1 MYDLISLTEAALITA
16 IDKLAN
22 NIDKLNVN
30 EIRLLHEMYIAG
42 TIEKLQQKFEAAEKD
57 AQEFLAKEEANETT
71 VSEIVTANEEA
82 EKEVKT
88 TNEKAGEEK
97 PKAKRGRP
105 KAKAKEEDVPVTDFE
120 GNVLPP
126 EKLAKGS
133 EDKIHDEEPAFVP
146 SKAEVK
152 PEVVVEEASATEE
165 ATKPLE
171 FNEAQL
177 DCYVSEFK
185 REETFESNPEA
196 KAKLTPQRKKI
207 NAFVKEAEG
216 NKALLRKYFDEI
228 LDDADKGMSFK
239 EITPFYVDN
248 LAHYLTLREELARYN
263 EDQIVEKMKEISG
276 GVLYDISQLNRY
288 NIEAILTVL
297 KA

>member
-1 MYDLISLTEAALITA
+1 MYDLVSIIEAALITA
-16 IDKLAN
+16 ADKMAN
-22 NIDKLNVN
+22 NIDKLNVD

-42 TIEKLQQKFEAAEKD
+42 TIEKLQQKLVAENN
-57 AQEFLAKEEANETT
+57 QEPAVEKETKET
-71 VSEIVTANEEA
+71 VSEIVTAKE
-82 EKEVKT
+82 EVK
-88 TNEKAGEEK
+88 EEK

-120 GNVLPP
+120 GNILPP
-126 EKLAKGS
+126 EKLMKGS
-133 EDKIHDEEPAFVP
+133 EDKIHDEEPTFVP

-152 PEVVVEEASATEE
+152 SEVVVEKTSAAEE

-171 FNEAQL
+171 FNESQL

-216 NKALLRKYFDEI
+216 NKAVLRKYFDEI

-276 GVLYDISQLNRY
+276 GVLHDISQLNRY

>member
-1 MYDLISLTEAALITA
+1 MYDLVSLTEAALITA

-22 NIDKLNVN
+22 NADKLTVD

-57 AQEFLAKEEANETT
+57 AQEFLAKEEANETI
-71 VSEIVTANEEA
+71 VSEIVTANEE
-82 EKEVKT
+82 VK
-88 TNEKAGEEK
+88 EEK

-133 EDKIHDEEPAFVP
+133 EDKIHDEEPTFVP
-146 SKAEVK
+146 NKAEVEPK
-152 PEVVVEEASATEE
+152 VVVEKASADEE

-171 FNEAQL
+171 FNESQL

-216 NKALLRKYFDEI
+216 NKAILRKYFDEI

-276 GVLYDISQLNRY
+276 GVLHDISQLNRY

>member
-1 MYDLISLTEAALITA
+1 MYDLVSLTEAALITA

-22 NIDKLNVN
+22 NVDKLTVD

-57 AQEFLAKEEANETT
+57 AQEFLAKEEANEAT
-71 VSEIVTANEEA
+71 VSEIVTAKE
-82 EKEVKT
+82 EVK
-88 TNEKAGEEK
+88 EEK

-133 EDKIHDEEPAFVP
+133 EDKVHDEEPAFVP

-152 PEVVVEEASATEE
+152 PEVVVEEASVDEE

-171 FNEAQL
+171 FNEVQL

-216 NKALLRKYFDEI
+216 NKAVLRKYFDEI

-276 GVLYDISQLNRY
+276 GVLHDISQLNRY

>member
-1 MYDLISLTEAALITA
+1 MYDLVSLTEAALITA

-22 NIDKLNVN
+22 NADKLTVD

-71 VSEIVTANEEA
+71 VSKIVTVKE
-82 EKEVKT
+82 EVK
-88 TNEKAGEEK
+88 EEK

-133 EDKIHDEEPAFVP
+133 EDKVHDEEPAFVP
-146 SKAEVK
+146 SKAKVK
-152 PEVVVEEASATEE
+152 SEVVVEEASATEE

-216 NKALLRKYFDEI
+216 NKAVLRKYFDEI

-276 GVLYDISQLNRY
+276 GVLHDISQLNRY

>member
-1 MYDLISLTEAALITA
+1 MYDLVSLTEAALITA

-22 NIDKLNVN
+22 NADKLTVD

-57 AQEFLAKEEANETT
+57 AQEFLAKEEAKEAT
-71 VSEIVTANEEA
+71 VSEIVTAKE
-82 EKEVKT
+82 EVK
-88 TNEKAGEEK
+88 EEK

-133 EDKIHDEEPAFVP
+133 EDKVHDEEPAFVP

-152 PEVVVEEASATEE
+152 PEVVVEEASAAEE

-216 NKALLRKYFDEI
+216 NKAVLRKYFDEI

-276 GVLYDISQLNRY
+276 GVLHDISQLNRY

>member
-1 MYDLISLTEAALITA
+1 MYDLVSLTEAALITA

-22 NIDKLNVN
+22 NADKLTVD

-57 AQEFLAKEEANETT
+57 TQEFLAKEEANETT
-71 VSEIVTANEEA
+71 VSKIVTVKE
-82 EKEVKT
+82 EVK
-88 TNEKAGEEK
+88 EEK

-133 EDKIHDEEPAFVP
+133 EDKVHDEEPAFVP

-216 NKALLRKYFDEI
+216 NKAALRKYFDEI

-276 GVLYDISQLNRY
+276 GVLHDISQLNRY

>member
-1 MYDLISLTEAALITA
+1 MYDLVSIIEAALITA
-16 IDKLAN
+16 ADKMAN
-22 NIDKLNVN
+22 NIDKLNVD

-42 TIEKLQQKFEAAEKD
+42 TIEKLQQKLVAENN
-57 AQEFLAKEEANETT
+57 QEPAVEKETKET
-71 VSEIVTANEEA
+71 VSEIVTAKE
-82 EKEVKT
+82 EVK
-88 TNEKAGEEK
+88 EEK
-97 PKAKRGRP
+97 PKTKRGRP

-126 EKLAKGS
+126 EKLMKGS
-133 EDKIHDEEPAFVP
+133 EDKVHDEEPAFVP

-171 FNEAQL
+171 FNESQL

-216 NKALLRKYFDEI
+216 NKAVLRKYLDEI
-228 LDDADKGMSFK
+228 LDNTDKGMSFK

-276 GVLYDISQLNRY
+276 GVLHDISQLNRY

>member
-1 MYDLISLTEAALITA
+1 MYDLVSVIEAALITA
-16 IDKLAN
+16 ADKMAN
-22 NIDKLNVN
+22 NIDKLNVD
-30 EIRLLHEMYIAG
+30 EIRLLHEMYVAG
-42 TIEKLQQKFEAAEKD
+42 TIEKLQQKLVAENN
-57 AQEFLAKEEANETT
+57 QELVTKET
-71 VSEIVTANEEA
+71 VSEIVTAKE
-82 EKEVKT
+82 EVK
-88 TNEKAGEEK
+88 EEK

-133 EDKIHDEEPAFVP
+133 EDKVHDEEPTFVP

-152 PEVVVEEASATEE
+152 SEVVVEKTSVDEE

-216 NKALLRKYFDEI
+216 NKAVLRKYFDEI

-276 GVLYDISQLNRY
+276 GVLHDISQLNRY

>member
-1 MYDLISLTEAALITA
+1 MYDLVSLTEAALITA

-22 NIDKLNVN
+22 NADKLTVD

-42 TIEKLQQKFEAAEKD
+42 TIEKLQQKLVAENN
-57 AQEFLAKEEANETT
+57 QEPAVEKETKET
-71 VSEIVTANEEA
+71 VSEIVTAKEEA
-82 EKEVKT
+82 K
-88 TNEKAGEEK
+88 EEK
-97 PKAKRGRP
+97 PKTKRGRP
-105 KAKAKEEDVPVTDFE
+105 KAKAKAKEEDVPVTDFE
-120 GNVLPP
+120 GNILPP

-133 EDKIHDEEPAFVP
+133 EDKVHDEEPAFVP

-216 NKALLRKYFDEI
+216 NKAVLRKYFDEI

-276 GVLYDISQLNRY
+276 GVLHDISQLNRY

-297 KA
+297 KT

>member
-1 MYDLISLTEAALITA
+1 MYDLVSLTEAALITA

-22 NIDKLNVN
+22 NADKLTVD

-57 AQEFLAKEEANETT
+57 AQEFLAKEEANEAT
-71 VSEIVTANEEA
+71 VSEIVTTKE
-82 EKEVKT
+82 EVK
-88 TNEKAGEEK
+88 EEK

-126 EKLAKGS
+126 EKLIKGS
-133 EDKIHDEEPAFVP
+133 EDKVHDEEPAFVP

-152 PEVVVEEASATEE
+152 SEVVVEKASADEE

-216 NKALLRKYFDEI
+216 NKAVLRKYFDEI

-276 GVLYDISQLNRY
+276 GVLHDISQLNRY

>member
-1 MYDLISLTEAALITA
+1 MYDLVSLTEAALITA

-22 NIDKLNVN
+22 NADKLTVD

-42 TIEKLQQKFEAAEKD
+42 TIEKLQQKFEVAEKD
-57 AQEFLAKEEANETT
+57 AQEFLAKEKANETT
-71 VSEIVTANEEA
+71 VSEIVTAKE
-82 EKEVKT
+82 EVK
-88 TNEKAGEEK
+88 EEK

-133 EDKIHDEEPAFVP
+133 EDKVHDEEPAFVP

-152 PEVVVEEASATEE
+152 HEVVVEEASATEE

-216 NKALLRKYFDEI
+216 NKAVLRKYFDEI

-276 GVLYDISQLNRY
+276 GVLHDISQLNRY

>member
-1 MYDLISLTEAALITA
+1 MYDLVSLTEAALITA
-16 IDKLAN
+16 IDKLVN
-22 NIDKLNVN
+22 NTDKLTVN

-57 AQEFLAKEEANETT
+57 AQEFLAKEEANEAT
-71 VSEIVTANEEA
+71 VSEIVTANEEI
-82 EKEVKT
+82 K
-88 TNEKAGEEK
+88 EEK

-133 EDKIHDEEPAFVP
+133 EDKVHDEEPAFVP

-152 PEVVVEEASATEE
+152 PEVIVEKASATEE

-216 NKALLRKYFDEI
+216 NKAVLRKYFDEI

-276 GVLYDISQLNRY
+276 GVLHDISQLNRY

>member
-1 MYDLISLTEAALITA
+1 MYDLVSLTEAALITA

-22 NIDKLNVN
+22 NADKLIVD

-71 VSEIVTANEEA
+71 VSEIVTTKE
-82 EKEVKT
+82 EVK
-88 TNEKAGEEK
+88 EEK

-133 EDKIHDEEPAFVP
+133 EDKVHDEEPAFVP

-152 PEVVVEEASATEE
+152 PEVIVEKASAAEE

-216 NKALLRKYFDEI
+216 NKAVLRKYFDEI

-276 GVLYDISQLNRY
+276 GVLHDISQLNRY

>member
-1 MYDLISLTEAALITA
+1 MYDLVSLTEAALITA

-22 NIDKLNVN
+22 NADKLTVD

-71 VSEIVTANEEA
+71 VSEIITAN
-82 EKEVKT
+82 KEVK
-88 TNEKAGEEK
+88 EEK

-105 KAKAKEEDVPVTDFE
+105 KTKAKEEDVPVTDFE

-133 EDKIHDEEPAFVP
+133 EDKVHDEEPAFVP

-216 NKALLRKYFDEI
+216 NKAVLRKYFDEI

-276 GVLYDISQLNRY
+276 GVLHDISQLNRY

>member
-1 MYDLISLTEAALITA
+1 MYDLASLTEAALITA

-22 NIDKLNVN
+22 NADKLTVD

-57 AQEFLAKEEANETT
+57 AQEFLAKEEANEAA
-71 VSEIVTANEEA
+71 VSEIVTAKE
-82 EKEVKT
+82 EVK
-88 TNEKAGEEK
+88 EEK

-105 KAKAKEEDVPVTDFE
+105 KAKAKEENVPVTDFE

-133 EDKIHDEEPAFVP
+133 EDKVHDEEPAFAP
-146 SKAEVK
+146 SKAKVK

-216 NKALLRKYFDEI
+216 NKAVLRKYFDEI

-276 GVLYDISQLNRY
+276 GVLHDISQLNRY

>member
-1 MYDLISLTEAALITA
+1 MYDLVSLTEAALITA

-22 NIDKLNVN
+22 NADKLTVD

-57 AQEFLAKEEANETT
+57 AQEFLAKEEANEAT
-71 VSEIVTANEEA
+71 VSEIVTAKE
-82 EKEVKT
+82 EVK
-88 TNEKAGEEK
+88 EEK

-105 KAKAKEEDVPVTDFE
+105 KARAKEEDVPVTDFE

-133 EDKIHDEEPAFVP
+133 EDKVHDEEPAFVP

-216 NKALLRKYFDEI
+216 NKAVLRKYFDEI

-276 GVLYDISQLNRY
+276 GVLHDISQLNRY

>member
-1 MYDLISLTEAALITA
+1 MYDLVSIIEAALITA
-16 IDKLAN
+16 ADKMAN
-22 NIDKLNVN
+22 NIDKLNVD

-42 TIEKLQQKFEAAEKD
+42 TIEKLQQKLVAENN
-57 AQEFLAKEEANETT
+57 QEPAVEKETKET
-71 VSEIVTANEEA
+71 VSEIVTAKE
-82 EKEVKT
+82 EVK
-88 TNEKAGEEK
+88 EEK
-97 PKAKRGRP
+97 PKTKRGRP
-105 KAKAKEEDVPVTDFE
+105 KAKAKEEDVPVTNFE

-133 EDKIHDEEPAFVP
+133 EDKVHDEEPAFVP

-216 NKALLRKYFDEI
+216 NKAVLRKYFDEI

-276 GVLYDISQLNRY
+276 GVLHDISQLNRY

>member
-1 MYDLISLTEAALITA
+1 MYDLVSLTEAALITA
-16 IDKLAN
+16 IDKLVN
-22 NIDKLNVN
+22 NADKLTVD

-57 AQEFLAKEEANETT
+57 AQEFLAKEEAKEAT
-71 VSEIVTANEEA
+71 VSEIVTAKE
-82 EKEVKT
+82 EVK
-88 TNEKAGEEK
+88 EEK

-133 EDKIHDEEPAFVP
+133 EDKVHDEEPAFVP

-165 ATKPLE
+165 ATKSLE

-216 NKALLRKYFDEI
+216 NKAVLRKYFDEI

-276 GVLYDISQLNRY
+276 GVLHDISQLNRY

>member
-1 MYDLISLTEAALITA
+1 MYDLVSLTEAALITA

-22 NIDKLNVN
+22 NADKLTVD

-57 AQEFLAKEEANETT
+57 AQEFLAKEEANEVA
-71 VSEIVTANEEA
+71 VSEIVTANEE
-82 EKEVKT
+82 VK
-88 TNEKAGEEK
+88 EEK

-105 KAKAKEEDVPVTDFE
+105 KAKAKEEDVPITDFE

-133 EDKIHDEEPAFVP
+133 EDKVHDEEPAFVP
-146 SKAEVK
+146 SKTEVK
-152 PEVVVEEASATEE
+152 PEVVVEEAPATEE

-196 KAKLTPQRKKI
+196 KAKLTLQRKKI

-216 NKALLRKYFDEI
+216 NKAVLRKYFDEI

-276 GVLYDISQLNRY
+276 GVLHDISQLNRY

>member
-1 MYDLISLTEAALITA
+1 MYDLVSLTEAALITA

-22 NIDKLNVN
+22 NADKLTVD

-57 AQEFLAKEEANETT
+57 AQEFLAKEETNEAT
-71 VSEIVTANEEA
+71 VSEIVTAKE
-82 EKEVKT
+82 EVK
-88 TNEKAGEEK
+88 EEK

-133 EDKIHDEEPAFVP
+133 EDKVHDEEPAFVP

-216 NKALLRKYFDEI
+216 NKAVLRKYFDEI

-276 GVLYDISQLNRY
+276 GVLHDISQLNRY

>member
-1 MYDLISLTEAALITA
+1 MYDLVSVIEAALITA
-16 IDKLAN
+16 ADKMAN
-22 NIDKLNVN
+22 NIDKLNVD

-42 TIEKLQQKFEAAEKD
+42 TIEKLQQKLVAENN
-57 AQEFLAKEEANETT
+57 QEPAVEKETKET
-71 VSEIVTANEEA
+71 VSEIVTAKE
-82 EKEVKT
+82 EVK
-88 TNEKAGEEK
+88 EEK

-105 KAKAKEEDVPVTDFE
+105 KAKVKEEDVPVTDFE

-133 EDKIHDEEPAFVP
+133 EDKVHDEEPAFVP

-152 PEVVVEEASATEE
+152 SEVVVEEASAAEE
-165 ATKPLE
+165 ATKSLE
-171 FNEAQL
+171 FNESQL

-216 NKALLRKYFDEI
+216 NKAVLRKYFDEI

-263 EDQIVEKMKEISG
+263 ENQIVEKMKEISG
-276 GVLYDISQLNRY
+276 GVLHDISQLNRY

>member
-1 MYDLISLTEAALITA
+1 MYDLVSLTEAALITA

-22 NIDKLNVN
+22 NADKLTVD

-57 AQEFLAKEEANETT
+57 AQEFLAKEEAKETT
-71 VSEIVTANEEA
+71 VSELVTANA
-82 EKEVKT
+82 EVK
-88 TNEKAGEEK
+88 EEK

-133 EDKIHDEEPAFVP
+133 EDKVHDEEPAFIP
-146 SKAEVK
+146 NKAKVK

-171 FNEAQL
+171 FNESQL

-216 NKALLRKYFDEI
+216 NKAVLRKYFDEI

-276 GVLYDISQLNRY
+276 GVLHDISQLNRY

>member
-1 MYDLISLTEAALITA
+1 MYDLVSLTEAALITA

-22 NIDKLNVN
+22 NADKLTVD

-42 TIEKLQQKFEAAEKD
+42 TIEKLQQKFKAAEKD
-57 AQEFLAKEEANETT
+57 AQEFLAKEEANEAT
-71 VSEIVTANEEA
+71 VSEIVTASE
-82 EKEVKT
+82 EVK
-88 TNEKAGEEK
+88 EEK

-133 EDKIHDEEPAFVP
+133 EDKVHDEEPAFVP

-152 PEVVVEEASATEE
+152 PEVVVEEASVTEE

-171 FNEAQL
+171 FNESQL

-276 GVLYDISQLNRY
+276 GVLHDISQLNRY

>member
-1 MYDLISLTEAALITA
+1 MYDLVSLTEAALITA

-22 NIDKLNVN
+22 NADKLTVD
-30 EIRLLHEMYIAG
+30 EIKLLHEMYIAG

-71 VSEIVTANEEA
+71 VSEIVTAKE
-82 EKEVKT
+82 EVK
-88 TNEKAGEEK
+88 EEK

-133 EDKIHDEEPAFVP
+133 EDKVHDEEPAFVP

-216 NKALLRKYFDEI
+216 NKAVLRKYFDEI

-263 EDQIVEKMKEISG
+263 EDQIVEKMKEISD
-276 GVLYDISQLNRY
+276 GVLHDISQLNRY

>member
-1 MYDLISLTEAALITA
+1 MYDLVSIIEAALITA
-16 IDKLAN
+16 ADKMAN
-22 NIDKLNVN
+22 NIDKLNVD

-42 TIEKLQQKFEAAEKD
+42 TIEKLQQKLVAENN
-57 AQEFLAKEEANETT
+57 QEPAVEKETKET
-71 VSEIVTANEEA
+71 VSEIVTDKE
-82 EKEVKT
+82 EVK
-88 TNEKAGEEK
+88 EEK

-133 EDKIHDEEPAFVP
+133 EDKVHDEEPTFVP

-152 PEVVVEEASATEE
+152 PKVVVEEASATEE

-171 FNEAQL
+171 FNESQL

-216 NKALLRKYFDEI
+216 NKAVLRKYFDEI

-276 GVLYDISQLNRY
+276 GVLHDISQLNRY

>member
-1 MYDLISLTEAALITA
+1 MYDLVSLTEAALITA

-22 NIDKLNVN
+22 NADKLTVD

-42 TIEKLQQKFEAAEKD
+42 TIEKLQQKFEVAEKD
-57 AQEFLAKEEANETT
+57 AQEFLAKEEANEAT
-71 VSEIVTANEEA
+71 VSEIVTAKE
-82 EKEVKT
+82 EVK
-88 TNEKAGEEK
+88 EEK

-133 EDKIHDEEPAFVP
+133 EDKVHDEEPAFVP
-146 SKAEVK
+146 SKTEVK
-152 PEVVVEEASATEE
+152 PEVVVEEASATEKT
-165 ATKPLE
+165 TKPLE
-171 FNEAQL
+171 FNESQL

-196 KAKLTPQRKKI
+196 KAKLTLQRKKI

-216 NKALLRKYFDEI
+216 NKAVLRKYFDEI

-276 GVLYDISQLNRY
+276 GVLHDISQLNRY

>member
-1 MYDLISLTEAALITA
+1 MYDLVSLTEAALITA

-22 NIDKLNVN
+22 NADKLTVD

-42 TIEKLQQKFEAAEKD
+42 TIEKLQQKFEVAEKD

-71 VSEIVTANEEA
+71 VSEIVTAKE
-82 EKEVKT
+82 EVK
-88 TNEKAGEEK
+88 EEK

-133 EDKIHDEEPAFVP
+133 EDKVHDEEPAFVP
-146 SKAEVK
+146 SKTEVK
-152 PEVVVEEASATEE
+152 PEVVVEEASSTEE

-216 NKALLRKYFDEI
+216 NKAVLRKYFDEI

-276 GVLYDISQLNRY
+276 GVLHDISQLNRY

>member
-1 MYDLISLTEAALITA
+1 MYDLVSIIEAALITA
-16 IDKLAN
+16 ADKMAN
-22 NIDKLNVN
+22 NIDKLNVD

-57 AQEFLAKEEANETT
+57 AQEFLAKEEANEAT
-71 VSEIVTANEEA
+71 VSEIVMAKE
-82 EKEVKT
+82 EVK
-88 TNEKAGEEK
+88 EEK

-105 KAKAKEEDVPVTDFE
+105 KTKAKEEDVPVTDFE

-133 EDKIHDEEPAFVP
+133 EDKVHDEEPAFVP

-152 PEVVVEEASATEE
+152 PEVVVEETSATEE

-216 NKALLRKYFDEI
+216 NKAVLRKYFDEI

-276 GVLYDISQLNRY
+276 GVLHDISQLNRY

>member
-1 MYDLISLTEAALITA
+1 MYDLVSVIEAALITA
-16 IDKLAN
+16 ADKMAN
-22 NIDKLNVN
+22 NIDKLNVD

-42 TIEKLQQKFEAAEKD
+42 TIEKLQQKLVAENN
-57 AQEFLAKEEANETT
+57 QEPAVEEEANETT
-71 VSEIVTANEEA
+71 VSEIVTAQ
-82 EKEVKT
+82 EVK
-88 TNEKAGEEK
+88 EEK
-97 PKAKRGRP
+97 PKTKRGRP

-133 EDKIHDEEPAFVP
+133 EDKVHDEEPTFVP

-216 NKALLRKYFDEI
+216 NKAVLRKYFDEI
-228 LDDADKGMSFK
+228 LDNADKGMSFK

-276 GVLYDISQLNRY
+276 GVLHDISQLNRY

>member
-1 MYDLISLTEAALITA
+1 MYDLVSLTEAALITA

-22 NIDKLNVN
+22 NADKLTVD

-71 VSEIVTANEEA
+71 VSEIVTAQE
-82 EKEVKT
+82 EVK
-88 TNEKAGEEK
+88 EEK

-120 GNVLPP
+120 GNVLPS

-133 EDKIHDEEPAFVP
+133 EDKVHDEEPAFVP

-276 GVLYDISQLNRY
+276 GVLHDISQLNRY

>member
-1 MYDLISLTEAALITA
+1 MYDLVSVIEAALITA
-16 IDKLAN
+16 ADKMAN
-22 NIDKLNVN
+22 NIDKLNVD

-42 TIEKLQQKFEAAEKD
+42 TIEKLQQKLVAENN
-57 AQEFLAKEEANETT
+57 QEPAVEEETKET
-71 VSEIVTANEEA
+71 VSEIITTN
-82 EKEVKT
+82 KEVK
-88 TNEKAGEEK
+88 EEK

-133 EDKIHDEEPAFVP
+133 EDKVHDEEPAFVP
-146 SKAEVK
+146 SKAKVK
-152 PEVVVEEASATEE
+152 PEVVVEKASATEE

-196 KAKLTPQRKKI
+196 KAKLMPQRKKI

-216 NKALLRKYFDEI
+216 NKAVLRKYFDEI

-239 EITPFYVDN
+239 KITPFYVDN

-276 GVLYDISQLNRY
+276 GVLHDISQLNRY

>member
-1 MYDLISLTEAALITA
+1 MYDLVSLTEAALITA

-22 NIDKLNVN
+22 NADKLTVD

-71 VSEIVTANEEA
+71 VSEIVTAKE
-82 EKEVKT
+82 EVK
-88 TNEKAGEEK
+88 EEK

-120 GNVLPP
+120 GNVLPS

-133 EDKIHDEEPAFVP
+133 EDKIYDEEPTFVP
-146 SKAEVK
+146 SKAEVEPK
-152 PEVVVEEASATEE
+152 VVVEKASADEE

-216 NKALLRKYFDEI
+216 NKAVLRKYFDEI

-276 GVLYDISQLNRY
+276 GVLHDISQLNRY

>member
-1 MYDLISLTEAALITA
+1 MYDLIYLTEAALITA

-22 NIDKLNVN
+22 NADKLTVD

-57 AQEFLAKEEANETT
+57 AQEFLAKEEANEAT
-71 VSEIVTANEEA
+71 VSEIVTAKE
-82 EKEVKT
+82 EVK
-88 TNEKAGEEK
+88 EEK

-133 EDKIHDEEPAFVP
+133 EDKVHDEEPAFVP
-146 SKAEVK
+146 SKTEVK
-152 PEVVVEEASATEE
+152 PEVVVEKTSVDEE

-216 NKALLRKYFDEI
+216 NKAVLRKYFDEI

-276 GVLYDISQLNRY
+276 GVLHDISQLNRY

>member
-1 MYDLISLTEAALITA
+1 MYDLVSLTEAALITA

-22 NIDKLNVN
+22 NADKLTVD

-71 VSEIVTANEEA
+71 VSEIVTAN
-82 EKEVKT
+82 KEVK
-88 TNEKAGEEK
+88 EEK

-105 KAKAKEEDVPVTDFE
+105 KAKAREEDVPVTDFE

-133 EDKIHDEEPAFVP
+133 EDKVHDEEPAFVP

-276 GVLYDISQLNRY
+276 GVLHDISQLNRY

>member
-1 MYDLISLTEAALITA
+1 MYDLVSIIEAALITA
-16 IDKLAN
+16 ADKMAN
-22 NIDKLNVN
+22 NIDKLNVD

-42 TIEKLQQKFEAAEKD
+42 TIEKLQQKLVVENNQEPAVEK
-57 AQEFLAKEEANETT
+57 ETKET
-71 VSEIVTANEEA
+71 VSEIVTAKE
-82 EKEVKT
+82 EVK
-88 TNEKAGEEK
+88 KEK
-97 PKAKRGRP
+97 PKTKRGRP

-133 EDKIHDEEPAFVP
+133 EDKVHDEEPAFVP
-146 SKAEVK
+146 SKVEVK
-152 PEVVVEEASATEE
+152 PEVVVEKASATEE

-216 NKALLRKYFDEI
+216 NKAVLRKYFDEI

-276 GVLYDISQLNRY
+276 GVLHDISQLNRY

>member
-1 MYDLISLTEAALITA
+1 MYDLVSIIEAALITA
-16 IDKLAN
+16 ADKMAN
-22 NIDKLNVN
+22 NIDKLNVD

-42 TIEKLQQKFEAAEKD
+42 TIEKLQQKLVAENN
-57 AQEFLAKEEANETT
+57 QEPAVEEETKET
-71 VSEIVTANEEA
+71 VSEIITAN
-82 EKEVKT
+82 KEVK
-88 TNEKAGEEK
+88 EEK

-133 EDKIHDEEPAFVP
+133 EDKVHDEEPAFVP

-152 PEVVVEEASATEE
+152 PEVIVEKASTDEE

-216 NKALLRKYFDEI
+216 NKAVLRKYFDEI

-276 GVLYDISQLNRY
+276 GVLHDISQLNRY

>member
-1 MYDLISLTEAALITA
+1 MYDLVSVIEAALITA
-16 IDKLAN
+16 ADKMAN
-22 NIDKLNVN
+22 NIDKLNVD

-42 TIEKLQQKFEAAEKD
+42 TIEKLQQKLEAEPND
-57 AQEFLAKEEANETT
+57 QELATKETKET
-71 VSEIVTANEEA
+71 VSEIVTAKE
-82 EKEVKT
+82 EVK
-88 TNEKAGEEK
+88 EEK

-105 KAKAKEEDVPVTDFE
+105 KTKAKEEDVPVTDFE

-133 EDKIHDEEPAFVP
+133 EDKVHDEEPTFVP

-152 PEVVVEEASATEE
+152 SEVVVEEASSNEE

-216 NKALLRKYFDEI
+216 NKAVLRKYFDEI

-276 GVLYDISQLNRY
+276 GVLHDISQLNRY

>member
-1 MYDLISLTEAALITA
+1 MYDLVSIIEAALITA
-16 IDKLAN
+16 ADKMAN
-22 NIDKLNVN
+22 NIDKLNVD

-42 TIEKLQQKFEAAEKD
+42 TIEKLQQKFEEAEKD
-57 AQEFLAKEEANETT
+57 AQEFLAKEEANEAT
-71 VSEIVTANEEA
+71 VSEIVTANEE
-82 EKEVKT
+82 VK
-88 TNEKAGEEK
+88 EEK

-105 KAKAKEEDVPVTDFE
+105 KAKAKEKDVPVTDFE

-133 EDKIHDEEPAFVP
+133 EDKVHDEEPAFVP

-152 PEVVVEEASATEE
+152 PEIIVEKTSVDEE

-171 FNEAQL
+171 FNESQL

-216 NKALLRKYFDEI
+216 NKAVLRKYFDEI

-276 GVLYDISQLNRY
+276 GVLHDISQLNRY

>member
-1 MYDLISLTEAALITA
+1 MYDLVSVIEAALITA
-16 IDKLAN
+16 ADKMAN
-22 NIDKLNVN
+22 NIDKLNVD

-42 TIEKLQQKFEAAEKD
+42 TIEKLQQKLVAEPDDK
-57 AQEFLAKEEANETT
+57 QEPVSEEAKETT
-71 VSEIVTANEEA
+71 VSEIVTAQE
-82 EKEVKT
+82 EVK
-88 TNEKAGEEK
+88 EEK

-105 KAKAKEEDVPVTDFE
+105 KSKAKEEDVPVTDFE

-133 EDKIHDEEPAFVP
+133 EDKVHDEEPTFVP

-216 NKALLRKYFDEI
+216 NKAVLRKYFDEI

-276 GVLYDISQLNRY
+276 GVLHDISQLNRY

>member
-1 MYDLISLTEAALITA
+1 MYDLVSLTEAALITA

-22 NIDKLNVN
+22 NADKLTVD

-57 AQEFLAKEEANETT
+57 AQEFLAKEETNEAT
-71 VSEIVTANEEA
+71 VSEIVTAKE
-82 EKEVKT
+82 EVK
-88 TNEKAGEEK
+88 EEK
-97 PKAKRGRP
+97 SKAKRGRP

-133 EDKIHDEEPAFVP
+133 EDKVHDEESAFVP

-152 PEVVVEEASATEE
+152 PEVIVEEASATEE

-216 NKALLRKYFDEI
+216 NKAVLRKYFDEI

-276 GVLYDISQLNRY
+276 GVLQDISQLNRY